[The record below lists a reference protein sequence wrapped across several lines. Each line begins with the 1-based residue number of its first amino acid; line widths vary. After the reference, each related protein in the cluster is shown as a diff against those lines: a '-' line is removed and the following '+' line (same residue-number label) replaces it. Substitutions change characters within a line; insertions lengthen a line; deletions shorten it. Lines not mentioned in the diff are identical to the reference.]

1 MDSLLWI
8 LYECGMGLA
17 LLVAG
22 PFLLARRG
30 SHYLP
35 ALGGRLGVGKAGAGA
50 EGPGAGAAAAGAAAA
65 GAAGAGTVG
74 IGGAAAGGTGTASG
88 PLWLH
93 AVSVGEVGVAATLA
107 RALPP
112 ELPLLVTT
120 VTPTGQALARRLL
133 GGRAQVAYLP
143 FDLRPAVARFWRRF
157 SPAALVLVE
166 GDYWPL
172 VLREARR
179 RAVPVAVVNGRV
191 GDRSFARMRRV
202 RPLAARLFAGVRQ
215 FGMQTAGDRERLAA
229 LGVDAQRLTVTG
241 NLKFDTAAPAERAEL
256 TGALRQL
263 AGGRPVLVA
272 GSTMDG
278 EEEQVIDAFAA
289 LGGGRRALLLLAPR
303 HPERWDE
310 VERRLRADGL
320 AVARRS
326 ALGAGGAAGEE
337 AAASAG
343 RGVDGA
349 GGGRPG
355 IGGVGGAVGGGRP
368 DVDVVL
374 LDSLGELAALYGMAA
389 AVFIGGTLVPT
400 GGHNPIEAALYGVP
414 IAVGPSLHNF
424 REVAEIFDRAGAWR
438 RVSDAAGLAAA
449 WEGWLADPAEARRQ
463 GARAAALL
471 SENRGALGRTLA
483 MLAPLLAGLA
493 GASGAERAAAGEAG
507 AGRAA
512 AGAPE
517 PAAAGVSDHA
527 GTGG

>member
-17 LLVAG
+17 LLFAG

-35 ALGGRLGVGKAGAGA
+35 ALAGRLGVRGGR
-50 EGPGAGAAAAGAAAA
+50 
-65 GAAGAGTVG
+65 AGTVG
-74 IGGAAAGGTGTASG
+74 AARGTAGG

-133 GGRAQVAYLP
+133 GGRAEVAYLP

-179 RAVPVAVVNGRV
+179 RAMPVAVVNGRV

-215 FGMQTAGDRERLAA
+215 FGVQTAGDRDRLAA

-256 TGALRQL
+256 AGALRQL

-272 GSTMDG
+272 GSTMEG
-278 EEEQVIDAFAA
+278 EEEQVIAAFAA

-310 VERRLRADGL
+310 VERRLRANGL

-326 ALGAGGAAGEE
+326 ALN
-337 AAASAG
+337 
-343 RGVDGA
+343 A
-349 GGGRPG
+349 GGG
-355 IGGVGGAVGGGRP
+355 VSGGRP
-368 DVDVVL
+368 DVVL

-389 AVFIGGTLVPT
+389 TAFIGGTLVPT
-400 GGHNPIEAALYGVP
+400 GGHNPIEAALFGVP

-449 WEGWLADPAEARRQ
+449 WEGWLSDPAEARRQ

-471 SENRGALGRTLA
+471 LENRGALERSLA

-493 GASGAERAAAGEAG
+493 AQGRPGVAS
-507 AGRAA
+507 

-517 PAAAGVSDHA
+517 PAEAAMSDHA
-527 GTGG
+527 GTGD